1 MKNIFYNSF
10 LLYIV
15 IFSLWDLFTNKYYIR
30 EWDNL
35 NNYRRVA
42 LISLLFFHHVIYF
55 LIYFT
60 IFFIVGGVIKREKSL
75 YAYLGLV
82 VCVVLHWVTNNN
94 NCALTEWQNQIMNVK
109 ENIGFRDIYSI
120 VTNTFPVSTWNSL
133 RNNLYYS
140 AIITNIL
147 WVVFSL
153 RRIL

>member
-10 LLYIV
+10 LLYVV

-30 EWDNL
+30 EWDKL
-35 NNYRRVA
+35 NNYRRIA

-75 YAYLGLV
+75 YAYLALV

-94 NCALTEWQNQIMNVK
+94 NCFLTEWQNQIMKVK
-109 ENIGFRDIYSI
+109 ENIGFRDVYSI
-120 VTNTFPVSTWNSL
+120 VTNTFPVSNWNSL

-140 AIITNIL
+140 AIITNII

>member
-1 MKNIFYNSF
+1 MDD
-10 LLYIV
+10 L
-15 IFSLWDLFTNKYYIR
+15 IFSFWDLYTNKYYIR

-35 NNYRRVA
+35 NNYRC
-42 LISLLFFHHVIYF
+42 ISLIGLLVFHHVIYF

-60 IFFIVGGVIKREKSL
+60 IFFIVGGVIKREIWL

-82 VCVVLHWVTNNN
+82 ICVVLHWVTNNN

-109 ENIGFRDIYSI
+109 ENIGFRDAYSI
-120 VTNTFPVSTWNSL
+120 IIDSYEVTAWNSL

>member
-1 MKNIFYNSF
+1 MDD
-10 LLYIV
+10 L
-15 IFSLWDLFTNKYYIR
+15 IFSFWDLYTNKYYIR

-35 NNYRRVA
+35 NNYRR
-42 LISLLFFHHVIYF
+42 ISLIGLLVFHHVIYF

-60 IFFIVGGVIKREKSL
+60 IFFIVGGIIKREIWL

-82 VCVVLHWVTNNN
+82 ISVVLHWVTNNN
-94 NCALTEWQNQIMNVK
+94 NCALTQWQNQIMNVK
-109 ENIGFRDIYSI
+109 ENIGFRDAYSI
-120 VTNTFPVSTWNSL
+120 IIDSYEVTAWNSL